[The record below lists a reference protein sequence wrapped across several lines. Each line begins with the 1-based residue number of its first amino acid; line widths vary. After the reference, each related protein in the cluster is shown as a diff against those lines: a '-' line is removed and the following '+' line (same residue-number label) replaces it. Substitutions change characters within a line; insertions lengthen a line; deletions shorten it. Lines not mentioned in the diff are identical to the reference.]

1 MGALVP
7 LFPARAM
14 QAWMPPDGRL
24 RPTPGLLPLLLYV
37 LLRGLDATVLK
48 GLQDHGMAHPVN
60 GENPISFCN
69 VFFLAQLTVGL
80 AVLIPARRTLPGD
93 LAQLGP
99 ADRRL
104 LVLHGGLGLFLG
116 PVAYYFALEFL
127 SVISQTL
134 LFALVLPVSAL
145 LARWLLG
152 EALPAGFRFSLALI
166 GAGLILP
173 QAAMAMGSGR
183 MDDAAGIVWALVG
196 VLAFAGSAISGRAI
210 AARRWPPAVAVGV
223 PTLLSALVFG
233 AIALVLFGPH
243 HFILLRLWWVVG
255 VIGLYAVTL
264 ALGRELALQQ
274 AYRRCS
280 VAVVSLWGSLALV
293 VAVLSAALLLG
304 EPLSG
309 PVLAGAALVLAGVL
323 VGRQSGPIRSRP
335 SPVSEARHPR

>member
-1 MGALVP
+1 MTVPIPMG
-7 LFPARAM
+7 RT
-14 QAWMPPDGRL
+14 Q
-24 RPTPGLLPLLLYV
+24 RPIPGLLPLLLYV

-48 GLQDHGMAHPVN
+48 GLQDHGLANPVQ

-69 VFFLAQLTVGL
+69 VFFLAQLTVAL
-80 AVLIPARRTLPGD
+80 ASLLPGRRTLISD
-93 LAQLGP
+93 LRRLGP

-104 LVLHGGLGLFLG
+104 LAFHGGLGLFLG
-116 PVAYYFALEFL
+116 PVAYYFALESL

-152 EALPAGFRFSLALI
+152 EALPAGFRLSLVLI

-183 MDDAAGIVWALVG
+183 MDDAAGIAWALVG
-196 VLAFAGSAISGRAI
+196 VLAFAGSAVSGRTI
-210 AARRWPPAVAVGV
+210 AARRWPAAVSVGV

-243 HFILLRLWWVVG
+243 HFLLLRLWWVVG
-255 VIGLYAVTL
+255 VIGVYAVTL
-264 ALGRELALQQ
+264 SLGRELALRQ

-280 VAVVSLWGSLALV
+280 VAVVSLWSSLALV

-304 EPLSG
+304 EPLG
-309 PVLAGAALVLAGVL
+309 VPVLAGAALVLAGVFTS
-323 VGRQSGPIRSRP
+323 RRPGPIQSRP
-335 SPVSEARHPR
+335 SPVSGERQPRRTPPRS

>member
-1 MGALVP
+1 M
-7 LFPARAM
+7 
-14 QAWMPPDGRL
+14 RL
-24 RPTPGLLPLLLYV
+24 SLLLYV

-48 GLQDHGMAHPVN
+48 GLQDLGQANPVQ

-80 AVLIPARRTLPGD
+80 AALLPGRRSLIGD
-93 LAQLGP
+93 LAQLDP

-104 LVLHGGLGLFLG
+104 LALHGGLGLFLG
-116 PVAYYFALEFL
+116 PVAYYFALESL

-152 EALPAGFRFSLALI
+152 ESLPPGFWLSLALI
-166 GAGLILP
+166 GAGLLLP
-173 QAAMAMGSGR
+173 QAAMAIGSGR
-183 MDDAAGIVWALVG
+183 MDDATGLAWSLVG
-196 VLAFAGSAISGRAI
+196 VLAFAGSAVSGRSVAR
-210 AARRWPPAVAVGV
+210 RRWPAAVAVGV

-243 HFILLRLWWVVG
+243 HFLLLRLWWVAG
-255 VIGLYAVTL
+255 VIGLYAITL
-264 ALGRELALQQ
+264 SLGRELALRQ
-274 AYRRCS
+274 AYRSCS

-304 EPLSG
+304 EPLG
-309 PVLAGAALVLAGVL
+309 VPVLGGAALVLAGV
-323 VGRQSGPIRSRP
+323 GASRWPGPIRSAP
-335 SPVSEARHPR
+335 SPVSRERQPSRTPPRS

>member
-1 MGALVP
+1 MQRWMTTVGRP
-7 LFPARAM
+7 RAI
-14 QAWMPPDGRL
+14 
-24 RPTPGLLPLLLYV
+24 PGLLPLLLYV

-48 GLQDHGMAHPVN
+48 GLQTHGMAHPVD

-80 AVLIPARRTLPGD
+80 AVLIPGRRTLLGD
-93 LAQLGP
+93 LARLGP
-99 ADRRL
+99 ADQRL
-104 LVLHGGLGLFLG
+104 LALHGGLGLFLG
-116 PVAYYFALEFL
+116 PVAYYFALESL

-152 EALPAGFRFSLALI
+152 EALPAGFRFSLVLI

-173 QAAMAMGSGR
+173 QAAMAMGSDR
-183 MDDAAGIVWALVG
+183 MDDAAGIAWALVG
-196 VLAFAGSAISGRAI
+196 VLAFAGSAISGRTI
-210 AARRWPPAVAVGV
+210 AARRWPAAVAVGV

-233 AIALVLFGPH
+233 VIALVLFGPH
-243 HFILLRLWWVVG
+243 HFVLLRLWWLVG
-255 VIGLYAVTL
+255 VIGVYAVTL

-309 PVLAGAALVLAGVL
+309 PVLAGSALVLAGVV
-323 VGRQSGPIRSRP
+323 VGRRPGPIRSRL
-335 SPVSEARHPR
+335 SPVSEGRHPRRSPTRS